1 MIEAE
6 ALTELVIGLPK
17 TRDLI
22 IGEHMKLARSI
33 GIWYARRHRRQ
44 PDDLIG
50 AANLGLVQAVQWA
63 CEGRLRDHNITPYI
77 VVTIHRFCREAIE
90 ADHTVIVARKA
101 RKHYLA
107 TRGNPCSVEV
117 HDETIIDDSPD
128 KNIIYG
134 ELMSTFCTRHRV
146 VIEYRLAGYTQVE
159 ISQKLNVSQPM
170 VHKYLKEIK
179 ERLSMMSDVALELMR
194 MI

>member
-6 ALTELVIGLPK
+6 ALTELVKALPK

-22 IGEHMKLARSI
+22 IEEHMKLAKMI
-33 GIWYARRHRRQ
+33 GIWYARKHRRQ

-50 AANLGLVQAVQWA
+50 AANLGLVQAVQWS

-90 ADHTVIVARKA
+90 ADHTVVVARKA

-107 TRGNPCSVEV
+107 TIGNPVSRELVDDTAIE
-117 HDETIIDDSPD
+117 DSPD
-128 KNIIYG
+128 KNLLYG
-134 ELMSTFCTRHRV
+134 ELMAMFCTRHRV
-146 VIEYRLAGYTQVE
+146 VIELRLAGYTQVE
-159 ISQKLNVSQPM
+159 ISNKLSVSQPM
-170 VHKYLKEIK
+170 VHKYLREIK
-179 ERLSMMSDVALELMR
+179 ERLSLMSDVALQLKELL
-194 MI
+194 